1 MAAERQPGAR
11 EAVFAQLIEAGR
23 AEQVAQRL
31 TDAIILGVLAPG
43 ERLPSEPE
51 LAKRF
56 GVALITVREGLGVLR
71 DSGLIETRR
80 GREGGSFIT
89 ASPAQHGSLLA
100 ARLRGLARV
109 DLSDMTVYFST
120 IVAGCAERAAMH
132 ASADDAVR
140 LATWLAGADWSTA
153 SAARSNAGG
162 FYLELAVLSQSAR
175 LVREQ
180 ISLQADFG
188 PLLLL
193 AMTDEQARARL
204 AAENALIAQ
213 AISAQDAVTA
223 RAFVATQIQELAEW
237 LLAAKTTIERGGRLD
252 DDA

>member
-43 ERLPSEPE
+43 ERLPSEPD

-56 GVALITVREGLGVLR
+56 GVALITVREGLGILR
-71 DSGLIETRR
+71 DTGLIDTRR

-89 ASPAQHGSLLA
+89 ASPSQHGSLLA

-120 IVAGCAERAAMH
+120 IVAGCAERAAMR
-132 ASADDAVR
+132 AAADDAAR
-140 LATWLAGADWSTA
+140 LTAWLASADWSTA
-153 SAARSNAGG
+153 AAARSNAGG

-193 AMTDEQARARL
+193 AMTDTQARARL
-204 AAENALIAQ
+204 AAENAQIAQ
-213 AISAQDAVTA
+213 AIGAQDAVTA
-223 RAFVATQIQELAEW
+223 RSLVATQIQELAEW
-237 LLAAKTTIERGGRLD
+237 LLAAKTTIERGGHLD